1 MDSVKYAF
9 VDEFGQFGFNF
20 EAESGSTHF
29 IVTAIIVDECDLE
42 TVSAGVE
49 DIRKRYFQTG
59 EMKSSKVSKN
69 HQKRNQ
75 ILQELLKLPFQIFA
89 IICDKRKISE
99 NSGLHYKQSFY
110 KFLDNLVYQELRV
123 SFSNL
128 VIVADEMGGNDFMES
143 FAQYVRSKE
152 VPLSF
157 FDKSLFRFENSKNSV
172 IIQVADIVS
181 GSLAFC
187 YDEHKKKYAEGS
199 NYKAVLDGKILRI
212 KEYPETFESFNT
224 EHENL
229 NPNYNPLIA
238 NICYRKAKYFFETH
252 QKPENDEEKMQLAV
266 LKYLLFRFM
275 NKSPRNYIP
284 TKELISQLVYLGYE
298 RLSLQAFRNKI
309 IAKLRDADVVIAS
322 SVDGYKIPA
331 CESEILDF
339 VDHGVNII
347 MPMLSRLKRCND
359 VVKLGTSGKVDIFER
374 SEYKM
379 LAKLFEDKN

>member
-1 MDSVKYAF
+1 M
-9 VDEFGQFGFNF
+9 
-20 EAESGSTHF
+20 
-29 IVTAIIVDECDLE
+29 
-42 TVSAGVE
+42 
-49 DIRKRYFQTG
+49 
-59 EMKSSKVSKN
+59 
-69 HQKRNQ
+69 
-75 ILQELLKLPFQIFA
+75 
-89 IICDKRKISE
+89 
-99 NSGLHYKQSFY
+99 
-110 KFLDNLVYQELRV
+110 
-123 SFSNL
+123 
-128 VIVADEMGGNDFMES
+128 
-143 FAQYVRSKE
+143 
-152 VPLSF
+152 
-157 FDKSLFRFENSKNSV
+157 
-172 IIQVADIVS
+172 
-181 GSLAFC
+181 
-187 YDEHKKKYAEGS
+187 
-199 NYKAVLDGKILRI
+199 RI

-379 LAKLFEDKN
+379 LAKLFEDEN